1 MTSEG
6 EIKEQFPS
14 YLFDTEQASLVFL
27 TRISMHV
34 YYTAVPKLDAWSVWI
49 GRDCTLYFTLGL

>member
-1 MTSEG
+1 MRLKMTSEG

-34 YYTAVPKLDAWSVWI
+34 YYTACSPQI
-49 GRDCTLYFTLGL
+49 GRLFGMDWT